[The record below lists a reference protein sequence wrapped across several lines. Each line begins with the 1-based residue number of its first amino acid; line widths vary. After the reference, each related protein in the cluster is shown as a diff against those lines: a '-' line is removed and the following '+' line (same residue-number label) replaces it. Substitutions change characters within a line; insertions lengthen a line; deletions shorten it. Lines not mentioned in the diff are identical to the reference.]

1 MLSFHEKKRIK
12 LFLLSKLVLLALA
25 ALTVLLSMATWDVY
39 QKFSETAVK
48 REQRETALAELKVR
62 EAALRS
68 ELARLETTQ
77 GLEAN
82 IRSKFDVAREG
93 EGVII
98 VVDPKAENQQA
109 SVAEKQGWL
118 GRFLG
123 LFKRD

>member
-12 LFLLSKLVLLALA
+12 SFLLSKLVLLALA

-48 REQRETALAELKVR
+48 REQRETAFAELKVR